1 MKALREK
8 TVYKDFTAPDH
19 VYYVEG
25 NKLYAYKVKDKP
37 IRVCSVPLQFSKSGR
52 KFEELVNDFMLEDP
66 GANIIKV
73 TGSSGNTYEVDTDS
87 KTCSC
92 PGFQFRGK
100 CKHVLGVELAWE
112 HNHKT

>member
-37 IRVCSVPLQFSKSGR
+37 IHVCSVPLQFSKSGR
-52 KFEELVNDFMLEDP
+52 KFEELVNNFMLEDP

-73 TGSSGNTYEVDTDS
+73 TGSSGNTYEVDTDE

-92 PGFQFRGK
+92 LGFQFRGK
-100 CKHVLGVELAWE
+100 CKHLLQVSETA
-112 HNHKT
+112 